1 MELYHLEYILE
12 IERQKNI
19 SKAAERLHV
28 SQPTLSIYLS
38 KLERSLGVALFE
50 RQHNL
55 LVPTKEG
62 EKYAEAC
69 RKILAIRDELYE
81 ELLDGG
87 RRAVRIGILRTTVPV
102 FGRILSGL
110 KKDFDRMAFLP
121 QILSSEQI
129 YQKLTE
135 QQLDMGF
142 VTSYQEKAEETYPLA
157 DCLLV
162 REYELML
169 AMSKKNPLFEQL
181 KLRDG
186 CLDEASYGILEQM
199 PIILGDRHMIKK
211 RLNQSIYPRLKI
223 RPREYEGLAD
233 FEFLPLALAAEN
245 GFCILPYSRIETGE
259 IVQIPFSFHP
269 KISRLFIFQKGKRL
283 SPPQRAL
290 IKEVRAAYKDYPY
303 YYDISPGNGGSLGW
317 EMQWVK

>member
-1 MELYHLEYILE
+1 MDLYHLEYILE

-19 SKAAERLHV
+19 SKAAERLHI

-38 KLERSLGVALFE
+38 KLERSLGLALFE

-55 LVPTKEG
+55 LVPTEAG
-62 EKYAEAC
+62 RKYADAC
-69 RKILAIRDELYE
+69 RRILAIRDELYR
-81 ELLDGG
+81 ELLGG
-87 RRAVRIGILRTTVPV
+87 DEQAVRIGILRTTVPV
-102 FGRILSGL
+102 FGRILSSL
-110 KKDFDRMAFLP
+110 KRDFEKVAFLP

-129 YQKLTE
+129 YQKLTG

-142 VTSYQEKAEETYPLA
+142 VTSYQERAEETYPLA

-169 AMSKKNPLFEQL
+169 VVSKRNPLFERL

-186 CLDEASYGILEQM
+186 CLDTESYGILEQM
-199 PIILGDRHMIKK
+199 PMILGDRAMIKK
-211 RLNQSIYPRLKI
+211 RLSQSIYPLLGI
-223 RPREYEGLAD
+223 RPREYEGLND
-233 FEFLPLALAAEN
+233 FEFLPQAVVMEN

-269 KISRLFIFQKGKRL
+269 KISRLFIFQKGKRP

-290 IKEVRAAYKDYPY
+290 IKEIRAAYRDYPY
-303 YYDISPGNGGSLGW
+303 YYDISPGIGGL
-317 EMQWVK
+317 